1 VKFVA
6 FFEIER
12 ADVNR
17 LIPKFQKW
25 HETLKKD
32 PEKHLKVIFP
42 PHHLSIV
49 NEKGDFKGISIFEG
63 DTEEK
68 VIEYILN
75 YFPEMKMRIIPLL
88 DSAKMVEGYVKP
100 KK

>member
-1 VKFVA
+1 
-6 FFEIER
+6 
-12 ADVNR
+12 
-17 LIPKFQKW
+17 
-25 HETLKKD
+25 
-32 PEKHLKVIFP
+32 
-42 PHHLSIV
+42 LSIV

-68 VIEYILN
+68 IIEYILN